1 MRIVFVGAVESS
13 KIALEAL
20 IRAKRTPVLV
30 ITLPPEAAGR
40 HADFVDLGELARAAG
55 TAIHYTTDINA
66 PETLEA
72 AAAAAPD
79 LSLVIGWSQV
89 CRQPFREIAREG
101 TVGFHPAAL
110 PRLRGRGV
118 IPWTI
123 LRGEEK
129 TGSTLFWLDDGV
141 DSGPI
146 LLQRQF
152 RLVPDET
159 ARSLYTKHTENLA
172 EMVVEA
178 AAQVEAGNAAR
189 IVQDQTKASYCA
201 KRTAE
206 DGLIDW
212 RQPAASVLRLIRA
225 VGAPYPGAF
234 TFCNGQKIRIDAAI
248 PVENSGQYIGL
259 TGQIQAD
266 TKRGF
271 IVLCGDGECIEA
283 LAWEW
288 ASERRPPTHAKLGG
302 TILDE
307 ARRPATTVSRPGID
321 PAADQSQTSRNT

>member
-1 MRIVFVGAVESS
+1 MTMRIVFVGAVESS
-13 KIALEAL
+13 KIALDAL

-40 HADFVDLGELARAAG
+40 HSDFVGLGEIGRAAG
-55 TAIHYTTDINA
+55 SAIHHTTDINSQA
-66 PETLEA
+66 TLEA
-72 AAAAAPD
+72 VAAATPD

-89 CRQPFREIAREG
+89 CRQAFREIARAG

-123 LRGEEK
+123 LRGEER
-129 TGSTLFWLDDGV
+129 TGSTLFWLDDGI

-152 RLVPDET
+152 PVAPDET

-178 AAQVEAGNAAR
+178 AAQVEAGSAAR
-189 IVQDQTKASYCA
+189 MEQNEAEASYCA

-206 DGLIDW
+206 DGRIDW
-212 RQPAASVLRLIRA
+212 HDPAASILRLIRA
-225 VGAPYPGAF
+225 AGDPYPGAF
-234 TFCNGQKIRIDAAI
+234 TFYKGQKIRIDAAT
-248 PVENSGQYIGL
+248 PVENSRQYIGL
-259 TGQIQAD
+259 KGQIQAH
-266 TKRGF
+266 TERGF

-283 LAWEW
+283 HAWAW
-288 ASERRPPTHAKLGG
+288 ASDRRPPNHGKLGG
-302 TILDE
+302 SDLVQ
-307 ARRPATTVSRPGID
+307 ASA
-321 PAADQSQTSRNT
+321 QNT